1 MFSMCQERKSG
12 VDCTKALFWE
22 KAKAKVAIFRQWPE
36 PGRILFKKSTLLS
49 DLWLNLAHSSCG

>member
-1 MFSMCQERKSG
+1 MCQERKSG

-49 DLWLNLAHSSCG
+49 DLWLNLANTICG